1 MQTIRSGRQ
10 RRGGEHRNEAR
21 GSNRRGEKSHGRRLN
36 KKEKEKKK
44 THQRTFRRHDRKSS
58 SFSFAAVPAPRED
71 PQLVRPMREV
81 ASVAEPTAPGLP
93 PVLVSRGVFWA
104 GNWLSTR
111 AFFRVLLRFSSFFSW
126 LRAVPAES
134 ENSSAPLSSTPSPL
148 PQADARLCIV
158 RVAPKGSWRWA
169 SSPAGPVAAAAHSS
183 ALPIVGRCIF
193 ALLLLRSCS
202 RQRKLREERVHSL
215 FSPATGSDSMNELS
229 AGAEI
234 KKTKKPGAG
243 RREERRTLKTPRA
256 RFVNFEPTCF
266 FFFVLGFFFFK
277 LQPLLYFLW
286 PPSTP
291 TSGECPRA
299 SLFILCARDFLRGT
313 PFSA

>member
-229 AGAEI
+229 AGAESAI
-234 KKTKKPGAG
+234 C
-243 RREERRTLKTPRA
+243 ELRA
-256 RFVNFEPTCF
+256 NLF